1 MAINSV
7 SFQCEP
13 FGSSKMLMCDEPQKK
28 SNKIH
33 QLTFVYVDQML
44 TKKAVPHMGSTT
56 STHDGADEQLVRCPA
71 LRPSS
76 SNNVLKSI

>member
-7 SFQCEP
+7 SFQREP
-13 FGSSKMLMCDEPQKK
+13 FGSSKMLVCDEPQKK
-28 SNKIH
+28 SNKIR
-33 QLTFVYVDQML
+33 QLTFVYVDQTL
-44 TKKAVPHMGSTT
+44 TNKAIPHMGLTT
-56 STHDGADEQLVRCPA
+56 STCDGADEQLARCPA